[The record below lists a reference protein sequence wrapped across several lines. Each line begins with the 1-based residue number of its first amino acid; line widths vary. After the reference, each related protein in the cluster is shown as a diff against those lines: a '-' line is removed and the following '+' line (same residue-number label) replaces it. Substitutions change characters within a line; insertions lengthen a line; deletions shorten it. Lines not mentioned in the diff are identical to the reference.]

1 MKINL
6 ADRLRQFLKTDT
18 VATDAKT
25 LAAHSGD
32 KWVAAHEPEVVVFA
46 RSTNDVRK
54 LLEFASREKI
64 PVTARGGGFGYVGG
78 CVPARGGIVLSFV
91 RMNRIKEISF
101 ADAVAVVEPGVFTGD
116 LKAAARTQK
125 LFYPPDPA
133 SMKDCTIGGN
143 VATNAGGP
151 RCLKYGVTRNYVIG
165 LEVVLANGQVLR
177 TGGRVHKNKTGFDLI
192 GLFVG
197 SEGMLGVVTEITL
210 RLLPLPPARATL
222 SAAFATAA
230 QAAEAVQAIF
240 AVGFLP
246 SSLELADHFT
256 LEAARRDLGRMIVPA
271 GNAHLLVDLD
281 GQEESVRSEAA
292 AIRELLEKRNA
303 NALQVAIGE
312 ADCEKLWALRR
323 EFSNSLRATGLTK
336 LNEDVVVPRSRL
348 VDLLEFAE
356 TLQVKHGFPIACFG
370 HAGDGNIHVNIMADR
385 YTRDAAVRE
394 KVDRALD
401 DLFRQ
406 VLAWGGVIT
415 GEHGIGL
422 AKKRWWPDATSE
434 VTRDLHRK
442 LKQIL
447 DPEGI
452 LNPGK
457 FIDAEGSRS
466 QRLWEFGVD

>member
-1 MKINL
+1 MEVASKLRELLGNEL
-6 ADRLRQFLKTDT
+6 VAD
-18 VATDAKT
+18 DAET
-25 LAAHSGD
+25 LASHSGD
-32 KWVAAHEPEVVVFA
+32 KWFAAHQPNVVVFA
-46 RSTNDVRK
+46 RSTSDVSK
-54 LLEFASREKI
+54 LLQFATREKI

-78 CVPARGGIVLSFV
+78 CVPARGGIVLSLI
-91 RMNRIKEISF
+91 RMNRIVEISF
-101 ADAVAVVEPGVFTGD
+101 ADGVAVVQPGVFTAD
-116 LKAAARTQK
+116 LKAAARAQN

-165 LEVVLANGQVLR
+165 LEVVLTNGEVLR

-230 QAAEAVQAIF
+230 QAAEAVHAIF
-240 AVGFLP
+240 AAGFLP

-256 LEAARRDLGRMIVPA
+256 LEAARRDLGERIVPA

-292 AIRELLEKRNA
+292 AIRELLETRKA
-303 NALQVAIGE
+303 NAIEMATGE
-312 ADCEKLWALRR
+312 ADCERLWALRR

-348 VDLLEFAE
+348 VDLMEFAE
-356 TLQVKHGFPIACFG
+356 KLQTKHGFPIACFG

-385 YTRDAAVRE
+385 YNRDAAVRE

-401 DLFRQ
+401 DLFKQ

-422 AKKRWWPDATSE
+422 AKKRWWPDATGKVARE
-434 VTRDLHRK
+434 LHRK
-442 LKQIL
+442 LKQTL
-447 DPEGI
+447 DPHGI

-457 FIDAEGSRS
+457 FID
-466 QRLWEFGVD
+466 

>member
-32 KWVAAHEPEVVVFA
+32 KWFAAHEPEVVVFA

-101 ADAVAVVEPGVFTGD
+101 ADAVAVVEPGVFTAD
-116 LKAAARTQK
+116 LKAAVRTQK

-165 LEVVLANGQVLR
+165 LEVVLANGEVLR

-197 SEGMLGVVTEITL
+197 SEGMLGVVTEVTL

-222 SAAFATAA
+222 SAAFAAA
-230 QAAEAVQAIF
+230 PQAAEAVQAIF
-240 AVGFLP
+240 AAGFLP
-246 SSLELADHFT
+246 SALEIADHFT
-256 LEAARRDLGRMIVPA
+256 LDAARRDLGEKIVPE

-281 GQEESVRSEAA
+281 GQQESVRSEAA
-292 AIRELLEKRNA
+292 AIRELIEMRKPNA
-303 NALQVAIGE
+303 VQMANGE
-312 ADCEKLWALRR
+312 ADYEKLWALRR
-323 EFSNSLRATGLTK
+323 QFSKSLRATGLTK
-336 LNEDVVVPRSRL
+336 LNEDVVVLSSQ
-348 VDLLEFAE
+348 VAE
-356 TLQVKHGFPIACFG
+356 TMELGEKLQVKHGFPIACFG

-385 YTRDAAVRE
+385 YSRDAAVRT
-394 KVDRALD
+394 KVERALD
-401 DLFRQ
+401 DLFAQ

-422 AKKRWWPDATSE
+422 AKKRWWPEAASG
-434 VTRDLHRK
+434 VARDLHRR
-442 LKQIL
+442 LKHVL
-447 DPEGI
+447 DPDGI

-457 FIDAEGSRS
+457 F
-466 QRLWEFGVD
+466 L

>member
-1 MKINL
+1 MQL
-6 ADRLRQFLKTDT
+6 ASKLREHLGNEI
-18 VATDAKT
+18 VANDAET

-32 KWVAAHEPEVVVFA
+32 KWFAAHEPEVVVFA
-46 RSTNDVRK
+46 RSTDDVSK
-54 LLEFASREKI
+54 LLELASREKI

-78 CVPARGGIVLSFV
+78 CVPARGGIALSLM
-91 RMNRIKEISF
+91 RMNRIREISF
-101 ADAVAVVEPGVFTGD
+101 GDAVAVVEPGVFTAD
-116 LKAAARTQK
+116 LKAAVRAQK

-151 RCLKYGVTRNYVIG
+151 RCLKYGVTRTYVIG
-165 LEVVLANGQVLR
+165 LEVVLANGDVMQ

-197 SEGMLGVVTEITL
+197 SEGLLGVVTEVTL

-240 AVGFLP
+240 AAGFLP
-246 SSLELADHFT
+246 SSLEIADHFT
-256 LEAARRDLGRMIVPA
+256 LEAARRDLGKVIVPE

-281 GQEESVRSEAA
+281 GQEESVLSESA
-292 AIRELLEKRNA
+292 AIRKLLEKRKPK
-303 NALQVAIGE
+303 ALEIATGE
-312 ADCEKLWALRR
+312 ENCEKLWALRR
-323 EFSNSLRATGLTK
+323 QFSNSLRATGLTK

-348 VDLLEFAE
+348 VDLMEFAE
-356 TLQVKHGFPIACFG
+356 SLQSKHGFPIACFG

-385 YTRDAAVRE
+385 YNRDPAVRD
-394 KVDRALD
+394 KVQRALD
-401 DLFRQ
+401 DLFAQ

-422 AKKRWWPDATSE
+422 AKKRWWPEATSP
-434 VTRDLHRK
+434 VVRDLHRR

-447 DPEGI
+447 DPDGI

-457 FIDAEGSRS
+457 FLDDEDSWVR
-466 QRLWEFGVD
+466 E

>member
-32 KWVAAHEPEVVVFA
+32 KWFAAHEPEVVVFA
-46 RSTNDVRK
+46 RSTNDVGK
-54 LLEFASREKI
+54 LLEFDSREKI

-101 ADAVAVVEPGVFTGD
+101 ADAVAVVEPGVFTGA

-197 SEGMLGVVTEITL
+197 SEGMLSVVTKITV

-240 AVGFLP
+240 AAGFLP
-246 SSLELADHFT
+246 CSLEIADHFT
-256 LEAARRDLGRMIVPA
+256 LEAARRDLSKMLVPE

-281 GQEESVRSEAA
+281 GHEESVSAESA
-292 AIRELLEKRNA
+292 AIRKLLEKRKP
-303 NALQVAIGE
+303 NALEMAMGE

-336 LNEDVVVPRSRL
+336 LNQDVVVPRSRL
-348 VDLLEFAE
+348 IDLMEFAE
-356 TLQVKHGFPIACFG
+356 TLQAKHGFPIACFG

-385 YTRDAAVRE
+385 YNRDTAVRE
-394 KVDRALD
+394 RVERALD
-401 DLFRQ
+401 DLFAQ
-406 VLAWGGVIT
+406 VLTWGGVIT

-434 VTRDLHRK
+434 LARNLYGR

-447 DPEGI
+447 DPNDI

-457 FIDAEGSRS
+457 F
-466 QRLWEFGVD
+466 VD